1 MAYSNTLPIRIIF
14 GLIVLAAVPFF
25 SLGASAQVSNQS
37 TDDDINSISDKINK
51 SLTELTGTNSS
62 DLLMSSMASI
72 NSTAQQLAN

>member
-14 GLIVLAAVPFF
+14 GIIVLAAVPFF

-37 TDDDINSISDKINK
+37 TDDDINSVSDKINK